1 MSHRV
6 VSTAFTFGLAALALG
21 AANPAVAQSKIKLS
35 TVQSIGSV
43 VTYIAQDKGYFKA
56 EGLDVDIV
64 LVNSAAQAVAL
75 LAQGEL
81 QVMEGGVS
89 IGFFNALEKNMPLI
103 MTSDRVSSPIG
114 HKLIVRADLKGKVT
128 KVQDLKGMNIGTN
141 AIASVTTYELGK
153 LLMKYGMTLKDVE
166 LKQLGFPQMSPAMK
180 NGALDATVNIPP
192 FASAME
198 EAGDGFTI
206 ARVDDDVEPSPMTIA
221 ASFINT
227 DWAKKDKEA
236 VRRFFVAYMRA
247 TRDYCVAY
255 HNGPNRREVMEIAL
269 KNGLERS
276 IADIDKTEWTG
287 RSMNGAVH
295 MKSVMDQQAF
305 YIDLGMVERAVS
317 EERMYTTE
325 FTDFANNKLG
335 PAPAVNPASKLQ
347 GCR

>member
-6 VSTAFTFGLAALALG
+6 ASITMKVSLAALAL
-21 AANPAVAQSKIKLS
+21 ASASPAMAQTKIKLS

-43 VTYIAQDKGYFKA
+43 VTYIAQEKGYFKD

-64 LVNSAAQAVAL
+64 LMNSAAQAVAL

-89 IGFFNALEKNMPLI
+89 IGFFNALEKGMPMI

-114 HKLIVRADLKGKVT
+114 HKLIVRADLKGKVS
-128 KVQDLKGMNIGTN
+128 KVSDLKGMNVGTN

-153 LLMKYGMTLKDVE
+153 VLEKNGLTLKDIE

-180 NGALDATVNIPP
+180 NGALDATLNIPP
-192 FASAME
+192 FANAME
-198 EAGDGFTI
+198 DGGDGFTI
-206 ARVDDDVEPSPMTIA
+206 ARVDDEVEPSPMTIA

-227 DWAKKDKEA
+227 DWAAKNKDV
-236 VRRFFVAYMRA
+236 VRRFFVAYTRA
-247 TRDYCVAY
+247 TRDYCLAY

-276 IADIDKTEWTG
+276 IEDIDKTEWTG
-287 RSMNGAVH
+287 RSMNGAVN

-305 YIDLGMVERAVS
+305 YIAQGLVERPVS
-317 EERMYTTE
+317 EARMYTTE
-325 FTDFANNKLG
+325 YSDYAVSKLG
-335 PAPAVNPASKLQ
+335 PAPAVNPASKLP

>member
-1 MSHRV
+1 MSPRLASPAV
-6 VSTAFTFGLAALALG
+6 KMTLAALAV
-21 AANPAVAQSKIKLS
+21 AVASPVAAQSKINLS

-56 EGLDVDIV
+56 EGLDVDIQ
-64 LVNSAAQAVAL
+64 LVSSAAQAVAL
-75 LAQGEL
+75 LAQNEL

-89 IGFFNALEKNMPLI
+89 IGFFNALEKGMPMI

-114 HKLIVRADLKGKVT
+114 HKLIVRANLKGKVT
-128 KVQDLKGMNIGTN
+128 KVEDLKGMNVGTN

-153 LLMKYGMTLKDVE
+153 LLAKHGVSLKDIE

-180 NGALDATVNIPP
+180 NGALDATLNIPP
-192 FASAME
+192 FANAME
-198 EAGDGFTI
+198 DAGDGFTI
-206 ARVDDDVEPSPMTIA
+206 ARVDDEVEPSPMTIA

-227 DWAKKDKEA
+227 DWAAKNKDV
-236 VRRFFVAYMRA
+236 VRRFFVAYVKA
-247 TRDYCVAY
+247 TRDYCLAY
-255 HNGPNRREVMEIAL
+255 HNGPNRKEVMEIAL

-276 IADIDKTEWTG
+276 IEEIDKTEWTG
-287 RSMNGAVH
+287 RSMNGAVN

-305 YIDLGMVERAVS
+305 YIEQGFVERATS

-325 FTDFANNKLG
+325 YVDYAVGKLG
-335 PAPAVNPASKLQ
+335 PAPAVNPASKLP

>member
-6 VSTAFTFGLAALALG
+6 ASTAVIVSLAALAF
-21 AANPAVAQSKIKLS
+21 AAASPALAQNKIKLS

-43 VTYIAQDKGYFKA
+43 VTYIAQDKGYFK
-56 EGLDVDIV
+56 EQGLEVDIV
-64 LVNSAAQAVAL
+64 MVNSAAQAVAL

-89 IGFFNALEKNMPLI
+89 IGFFNALEKGMPMI

-114 HKLIVRADLKGKVT
+114 HKLIVRADLKGKIS
-128 KVQDLKGMNIGTN
+128 KVEDLKGKNVGTN

-153 LLMKYGMTLKDVE
+153 LLAKHGLSLKDVE

-180 NGALDATVNIPP
+180 NGALDATLNIPP

-198 EAGDGFTI
+198 AAGDGFTI
-206 ARVDDDVEPSPMTIA
+206 ARVDDEVEPSPMTIA
-221 ASFINT
+221 SSFINT
-227 DWAKKDKEA
+227 DWIKKDKDV

-247 TRDYCVAY
+247 TRDYCLAY
-255 HNGPNRREVMEIAL
+255 HNGPNRKEVMEIAL

-276 IADIDKTEWTG
+276 IEEIDKTEWTG
-287 RSMNGAVH
+287 RSMNGAVN

-305 YIDLGMVERAVS
+305 YIEQGLVERPTT
-317 EERMYTTE
+317 EDRMYTTE
-325 FTDFANNKLG
+325 FVDYANSKLG
-335 PAPAVNPASKLQ
+335 PIPAVNPDSKLP

>member
-1 MSHRV
+1 MSHRLV
-6 VSTAFTFGLAALALG
+6 ANTFTCGLAALAISTIS
-21 AANPAVAQSKIKLS
+21 PAVAQTRIKLS

-89 IGFFNALEKNMPLI
+89 IGFFNALEKGMPMI

-114 HKLIVRADLKGKVT
+114 HKLIVRANLKGKIN
-128 KVQDLKGMNIGTN
+128 KVADLKGMNIGTN

-153 LLMKYGMTLKDVE
+153 LLMKYGLTLKDVE

-227 DWAKKDKEA
+227 DWIKKDKDA

-247 TRDYCVAY
+247 TRDYCLAY
-255 HNGPNRREVMEIAL
+255 HNGPNRKEVMEIAL

-276 IADIDKTEWTG
+276 LEDIDKTEWTG
-287 RSMNGAVH
+287 RSMNGAVN

-305 YIDLGMVERAVS
+305 YIEQGLVERATPES
-317 EERMYTTE
+317 GMYTTE
-325 FTDFANNKLG
+325 FVDYANARLG
-335 PAPAVNPASKLQ
+335 PAPAINPASKLE

>member
-1 MSHRV
+1 MSNRIAMI
-6 VSTAFTFGLAALALG
+6 AFKFSLAALAL
-21 AANPAVAQSKIKLS
+21 ASVSPAIAQTKIKLS

-81 QVMEGGVS
+81 QVVEGGVS
-89 IGFFNALEKNMPLI
+89 IGFFNALEKGMPMI

-114 HKLIVRADLKGKVT
+114 HKLIVRSDLKGKINKVADLKGKNV
-128 KVQDLKGMNIGTN
+128 GTN

-153 LLMKYGMTLKDVE
+153 LLAKHGLSLKDVE

-206 ARVDDDVEPSPMTIA
+206 ARVDDEVEPSPMTIA
-221 ASFINT
+221 ASFVNT
-227 DWAKKDKEA
+227 DWIKKDKDA

-247 TRDYCVAY
+247 TRDYCLAY
-255 HNGPNRREVMEIAL
+255 HNGPNRKEVMEIAF

-276 IADIDKTEWTG
+276 LEDIDKTEWTG
-287 RSMNGAVH
+287 RSMTGVVN

-305 YIDLGMVERAVS
+305 YIDQGLVERAAS
-317 EERMYTTE
+317 EDRVHTTE
-325 FTDFANNKLG
+325 FIDYANNKLG
-335 PAPAVNPASKLQ
+335 PAPTVNPASKLA